1 MTKLRLII
9 LFAVSTTIVAALSLS
24 VQAQTRATCGCAFMS
39 NPQPQ
44 NVRVL
49 ITGENQATPV
59 RPNMVVHVGD
69 LIKVRR
75 PVTATLI
82 CDNVSGRIVLNN
94 TPRNQPVPCKGIPEE
109 GILIGRN
116 GRKLEGATM
125 GDATGHDFP
134 VVLSPRS
141 TKIFNPRPVLKW
153 TSIPDANTY
162 QVIIRGDTN
171 SWSSSVTAL
180 PNSEVQQIAYPPE
193 CTNGQSID
201 CAPRLVP
208 GQNYKLIVRAND
220 RSSEEEDLPNLGFA
234 LLPLE
239 EIETVRRA
247 VEVLQQSVLGDSLKR
262 KMLASLYA
270 NRGLLADAIDV
281 LEGDKRDRNAE
292 EIRLLGDLYLRIG
305 LTRRAEASYLS
316 LTDDSTDTPR
326 GKAITHET
334 LGEIYEAL
342 GNKQEA
348 ITHYSKAR
356 KMFVALKDSASIK
369 KIQKRLVMLLRRFGT
384 GRGPAAKL
392 RPTWAL
398 NRVSIPAAN
407 DNSLAASAKPALGC
421 CGCCWWRQGTKPSG
435 RMRS

>member
-1 MTKLRLII
+1 MTKYRFAF
-9 LFAVSTTIVAALSLS
+9 LFALTATVAAVSSLS
-24 VQAQTRATCGCAFMS
+24 VQAQTRATCGCAFVS
-39 NPQPQ
+39 SPQPQ

-49 ITGENQATPV
+49 IAGENQPKPAGPY
-59 RPNMVVHVGD
+59 MVVHFGD
-69 LIKVRR
+69 VIKVAR
-75 PVTATLI
+75 PVTGTLI
-82 CDNVSGRIVLNN
+82 CDNVTGRIVLNN
-94 TPRNQPVPCKGIPEE
+94 TPRNQPVPCKGMPEE

-141 TKIFNPRPVLKW
+141 TRIFNPRPVLKW

-171 SWSSSVTAL
+171 SWSSSVTAV

-239 EIETVRRA
+239 EIATVRRA
-247 VEVLQQSVLGDSLKR
+247 VEALQQSVLGDSLKR

-270 NRGLLADAIDV
+270 NRGLLADAIEV
-281 LEGDKRDRNAE
+281 LEGYKRDRNPE

-316 LTDDSTDTPR
+316 LIDDSTANQDTPQ

-356 KMFVALKDSASIK
+356 KMFIALKDSASIK
-369 KIQKRLVMLLRRFGT
+369 KIQKRLLML
-384 GRGPAAKL
+384 GP
-392 RPTWAL
+392 P
-398 NRVSIPAAN
+398 
-407 DNSLAASAKPALGC
+407 
-421 CGCCWWRQGTKPSG
+421 
-435 RMRS
+435 